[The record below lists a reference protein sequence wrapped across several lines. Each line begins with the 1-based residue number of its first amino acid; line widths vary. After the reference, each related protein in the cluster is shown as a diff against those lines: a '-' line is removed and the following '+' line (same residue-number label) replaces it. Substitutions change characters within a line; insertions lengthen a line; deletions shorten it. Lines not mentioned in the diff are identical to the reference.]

1 MKAPGMPELLAET
14 VGYQIKQLQFPEE
27 ICEPQREDCSVLRF
41 YIERYLQ
48 IQHCH
53 PALQNTHS
61 QLGEKDKTKLEGKRM
76 FINN

>member
-1 MKAPGMPELLAET
+1 MAAMDEGFFSGVLKLLAET
-14 VGYQIKQLQFPEE
+14 VGYQVKQLQFSEE

-53 PALQNTHS
+53 PALQTNT
-61 QLGEKDKTKLEGKRM
+61 T
-76 FINN
+76 

>member
-1 MKAPGMPELLAET
+1 MAAMDEGFFSGVLELLAET
-14 VGYQIKQLQFPEE
+14 VGYRIKQLQFPEE

-53 PALQNTHS
+53 PALQTNT
-61 QLGEKDKTKLEGKRM
+61 T
-76 FINN
+76 